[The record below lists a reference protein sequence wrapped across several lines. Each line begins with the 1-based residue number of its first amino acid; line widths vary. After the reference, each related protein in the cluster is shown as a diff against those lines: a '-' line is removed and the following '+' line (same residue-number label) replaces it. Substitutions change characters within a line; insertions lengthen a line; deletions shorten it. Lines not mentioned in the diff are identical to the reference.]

1 MALTNKITLDKL
13 RELKDDWDNDGAP
26 APAEEAI
33 EMAERI
39 LTILRD
45 VLGQAVPMTNGGVQL
60 EWHSGGVDL
69 EIVITP
75 EGTVELE

>member
-1 MALTNKITLDKL
+1 MADKITLDKL
-13 RELKDDWDNDGAP
+13 RDLRDDWDDDGAP

-39 LTILRD
+39 LTVLRD
-45 VLGQAVPMTNGGVQL
+45 VTGQAVPMTSGGVQL

>member
-1 MALTNKITLDKL
+1 MANKITLDKL
-13 RELKDDWDNDGAP
+13 RELKEDWDDDGAP

-33 EMAERI
+33 EMAERV
-39 LTILRD
+39 LNMLRD
-45 VLGQAVPMTNGGVQL
+45 EPGQAVPLTNGGVQL
-60 EWHSGGVDL
+60 EWHAGGVDL

>member
-1 MALTNKITLDKL
+1 MADKITLDKL
-13 RELKDDWDNDGAP
+13 RDLRDDWDDDGAP

-39 LTILRD
+39 LNRCCGTMT
-45 VLGQAVPMTNGGVQL
+45 GQAVPMTSGGVQL

>member
-1 MALTNKITLDKL
+1 M
-13 RELKDDWDNDGAP
+13 P
-26 APAEEAI
+26 SAPAEEAI

-39 LTILRD
+39 LTVLRD
-45 VLGQAVPMTNGGVQL
+45 EEGQAVPLTSGGVQL

-75 EGTVELE
+75 DGTLELE